1 LGGVVDDGHFGGA
14 KLRGLVVQCFFW
26 PVKTKEAPEDQA
38 LVQLVPKKEK
48 ACPMT
53 QFPICPGSARH
64 QTGVD
69 VRLPRIAAQKRTY
82 RQVWPRR
89 QNFSGSFDLNQRDQ
103 QCVTIFCG
111 CLGGS
116 NSPRRSPMMKIVV
129 VGATALFLTASPIA
143 NAQTPSATPERLNA
157 ADRNTLTDLR
167 IDLVKAALQ
176 LTPDQEK
183 YWPAVESAIRARA
196 EDRKARLAKI
206 GETVGK
212 RADESRVEALR
223 NRDPITFLQRRS
235 EALAQRSADLDKL
248 AEAWQPLYKT
258 FSPEQRQRM
267 GAIAILVL
275 HDMSDAVERRRA
287 QSDDED

>member
-1 LGGVVDDGHFGGA
+1 ML
-14 KLRGLVVQCFFW
+14 
-26 PVKTKEAPEDQA
+26 
-38 LVQLVPKKEK
+38 
-48 ACPMT
+48 
-53 QFPICPGSARH
+53 
-64 QTGVD
+64 
-69 VRLPRIAAQKRTY
+69 
-82 RQVWPRR
+82 
-89 QNFSGSFDLNQRDQ
+89 
-103 QCVTIFCG
+103 
-111 CLGGS
+111 
-116 NSPRRSPMMKIVV
+116 KIVV
-129 VGATALFLTASPIA
+129 AGTTALFLAASPIA
-143 NAQTPSATPERLNA
+143 NAQTSQTSSATPERLNA
-157 ADRNTLTDLR
+157 ADRNTLTDMR

-212 RADESRVEALR
+212 RADENRIEALR

-258 FSPEQRQRM
+258 LNPEQRQRM
-267 GAIAILVL
+267 AAIAILVL

-287 QSDDED
+287 LSEDED